1 MGRGRAVVLC
11 LFALGMMAGCSTTRV
26 VRLDMGMGEPV
37 LHTPREVE
45 GAGPVKLD
53 EDSFKTAVKHLARNM
68 RPSAHPLREAR
79 YRLGIPERGG
89 MSLYE
94 RRRLVP
100 VGEEGDG
107 SRASREE
114 PKSAHSLTR
123 DYARWCEDE
132 DGEGD
137 CLRLLEGGASLG
149 REGKYALALAF
160 ALGDVWEETGD
171 ALEDVSAPWA
181 VRATLT
187 ASAAMYLMP
196 WSLPEPL
203 SKGIP
208 ARMTATAMA
217 YLGVESLWRVL
228 DAWGVLVRRVDA
240 ARTFEELRGA
250 GEAYGEV
257 LGENAARVLVMLSA
271 ASAGMPAREPVF
283 PEAARAAAALE
294 AQAGCAYH
302 ELSSVESVAM
312 TSEGFTLVLPPTA
325 LARTGHGSEIRGHP
339 RR

>member
-1 MGRGRAVVLC
+1 MGRGRAVLWC
-11 LFALGMMAGCSTTRV
+11 LFWMGMTAGCSTTRV

-37 LHTPREVE
+37 LHTPRGVE
-45 GAGPVKLD
+45 GPVELD
-53 EDSFKTAVKHLARNM
+53 EDSFKTAVGRLARGV

-79 YRLGIPERGG
+79 HRLGVPERGG

-100 VGEEGDG
+100 VGEEGDV
-107 SRASREE
+107 SRTALHE
-114 PKSAHSLTR
+114 PTSEHSLTR

-171 ALEDVSAPWA
+171 ALEDLSAPWA

-187 ASAAMYLMP
+187 ASVAMYLMP
-196 WSLPEPL
+196 WSLPEPRSNGL
-203 SKGIP
+203 P

-217 YLGVESLWRVL
+217 YLGVEPLWQVL
-228 DAWGVLVRRVDA
+228 DGWGVLVRRVDG
-240 ARTFEELRGA
+240 ARTFEELRDAGA
-250 GEAYGEV
+250 AYGEV

-271 ASAGMPAREPVF
+271 ASAGVSSKGTTLPGAEK
-283 PEAARAAAALE
+283 AAVALE
-294 AQAGCAYH
+294 AQAGCSFR

-325 LARTGHGSEIRGHP
+325 LARTGHDAAIRGHP